1 MPKVTSKALNLSC
14 RMSLNSSSYKSN
26 EILSSI
32 IYLPI
37 VNLILIIPISWDYH
51 PLQECPLR
59 RKIVGRVSCCNLGK
73 KCRKRYL
80 LAREM
85 RAPKIHLLF
94 LLLPVNND
102 IERKSTRGIFV
113 TTSHFNETKCIFLYL
128 DLNWKKAASHPS
140 RIFKTTKDF

>member
-1 MPKVTSKALNLSC
+1 MPKVISKALNLSC
-14 RMSLNSSSYKSN
+14 RMSLNASSYKSN

-32 IYLPI
+32 IHLPI
-37 VNLILIIPISWDYH
+37 VNLILIIPISRDYH
-51 PLQECPLR
+51 SLQECPLR
-59 RKIVGRVSCCNLGK
+59 RKIVGSELLQPRK

-128 DLNWKKAASHPS
+128 DLSWKKSCKS
-140 RIFKTTKDF
+140 SFQDF